1 MPRCL
6 WVDEGG
12 GYLIMFRSSG
22 SLFFGS
28 RLSVLGSNSKFL
40 VPDSVLDLFVLV
52 PDTLVI
58 HRFIYNWCLLI
69 IRNKSQGLDPVT
81 CGEIT
86 CLMIF
91 PVVLTGRGVTN
102 LGIYGRR
109 GFARLGWW
117 VEILSVCVCVCV
129 YKGLFIITREHDGDI
144 IPWYRQTPFF
154 YIFLGYV
161 GMLPTNWVTKIC
173 AMWRLG

>member
-1 MPRCL
+1 M
-6 WVDEGG
+6 VEIFQFAYIEYGFHAEVFVGG
-12 GYLIMFRSSG
+12 WGGRLLTFRGSG

-52 PDTLVI
+52 PDILVI

-69 IRNKSQGLDPVT
+69 IRNKSEGLDPVT
-81 CGEIT
+81 CGEII

-109 GFARLGWW
+109 GCARLGWW
-117 VEILSVCVCVCV
+117 VEILCVCV

-154 YIFLGYV
+154 LDTLGCYQQI
-161 GMLPTNWVTKIC
+161 K
-173 AMWRLG
+173 